1 MHSNGS
7 SSNSGA
13 KKLSSQCSK
22 SSSDLRQKTKVK
34 QQKSASSTSSVFGSH
49 RIKNEAP
56 RPTIQ
61 WSDVKTGFKHF
72 KIKRWNSIGS
82 WVERETIK
90 KISL

>member
-1 MHSNGS
+1 MHPS
-7 SSNSGA
+7 SSKSNNGGA
-13 KKLSSQCSK
+13 KKLTSLCSK

-34 QQKSASSTSSVFGSH
+34 QQKSSTFGSQ
-49 RIKNEAP
+49 RIKSEAP

-82 WVERETIK
+82 WVCEAHFRDVTMK
-90 KISL
+90 L